1 MFCNH
6 RKLWVS
12 PHLIMFGN
20 LFLCFCFFVFETCLH
35 KSLYKHVFFSHP
47 SFLFRFILFAIIFL
61 FFFPLSLSLSLST
74 QRQGEVQMATRRPQS
89 HTTTMAKDSILSLYN
104 PKWVFFFFFL
114 FFFRVYRIMN
124 VVDCCVVG
132 WVVILVFQ
140 ATIVWIC
147 GQRGVGHG
155 GDGIF
160 LGFLVVDGL

>member
-47 SFLFRFILFAIIFL
+47 IFLFRFILFAIIFL
-61 FFFPLSLSLSLST
+61 FFFSLSLSLSLPKGKA
-74 QRQGEVQMATRRPQS
+74 RFKWRRGDPRATRRQWQRIAFS
-89 HTTTMAKDSILSLYN
+89 LSATQN
-104 PKWVFFFFFL
+104 GFFFYFFV
-114 FFFRVYRIMN
+114 FFRVYRIMN

-140 ATIVWIC
+140 AIVVWIY
-147 GQRGVGHG
+147 GQQGVGRG